1 MRIGLVELLLIL
13 TIASLAVGP
22 QVALFVDRWMRRANR
37 ASAKAARRRA
47 EQEAQRAIER
57 EAVLQRF
64 QKLSIIF
71 ALAAAAA
78 LVWSLVLRPIDTP
91 PQAYTAPD
99 LRQDTGAA
107 QTALSGDSRD
117 VLDLGGYDGVDCIRT
132 RDGLV
137 YAAAH
142 SGSALKK
149 RKSDL
154 VRTDG
159 GHTAAIL
166 SVDGELTG
174 FAFDAD
180 GGLWLTVVTSD
191 GGTLCRASSD
201 NWGTSV
207 EQVVTQL
214 DGAPLGMLSAV
225 EVGPDGMVYF
235 AVAAQAGAENG
246 LDSALRTELIA
257 HTGTGSIYVY
267 DPASRTVECVLS
279 GIAGA
284 SGLALDASAGTL
296 YVSDLGS
303 RCVWAVDASA
313 RDLTA
318 GGKGCTAPFSGLPGY
333 PGALALD
340 EDGTL
345 YISYRWARSDW
356 LESHSGTTLL
366 RGVALRL
373 SQTMQENLFSL
384 PAGSTCAEA
393 VDPASGQWLRTFS
406 GKSSSACTAVGIE
419 GNRVYFG
426 ASEEKELYS
435 AKI

>member
-22 QVALFVDRWMRRANR
+22 QVTLFVDRWMRRANR

-57 EAVLQRF
+57 EAVFQRF

-191 GGTLCRASSD
+191 GGALCRASSD

-246 LDSALRTELIA
+246 LNSALRTELIA

-284 SGLALDASAGTL
+284 SGLALTPPPGRSTSPTSA
-296 YVSDLGS
+296 
-303 RCVWAVDASA
+303 AA
-313 RDLTA
+313 
-318 GGKGCTAPFSGLPGY
+318 
-333 PGALALD
+333 
-340 EDGTL
+340 
-345 YISYRWARSDW
+345 
-356 LESHSGTTLL
+356 
-366 RGVALRL
+366 
-373 SQTMQENLFSL
+373 
-384 PAGSTCAEA
+384 
-393 VDPASGQWLRTFS
+393 ASGPWTPPP
-406 GKSSSACTAVGIE
+406 GI
-419 GNRVYFG
+419 
-426 ASEEKELYS
+426 
-435 AKI
+435 

>member
-13 TIASLAVGP
+13 AIASLAVGP

-47 EQEAQRAIER
+47 EQAAQRAIER

-64 QKLSIIF
+64 QKLSIVF

-78 LVWSLVLRPIDTP
+78 LVWALVLRPIDTP

-99 LRQDTGAA
+99 LRQDSAA
-107 QTALSGDSRD
+107 QTVRADDSRD
-117 VLDLGGYDGVDCIRT
+117 ALDLGEYQGADCIRT

-137 YAAAH
+137 YAAVYN
-142 SGSALKK
+142 GTALKK

-166 SVDGELTG
+166 SMDGELTS

-180 GGLWLTVVTSD
+180 GGLWLAVAEPS
-191 GGTLCRASSD
+191 GGALCRASSD
-201 NWGTSV
+201 SWGTSV

-214 DGAPLGMLSAV
+214 DGAPLGTISAV
-225 EVGPDGMVYF
+225 ETGPDGAVYF
-235 AVAAQAGAENG
+235 AVTAQAGAENS

-257 HTGTGSIYVY
+257 HTGTGSVYVY
-267 DPASRTVECVLS
+267 DPAARTVEPVLS

-284 SGLALDASAGTL
+284 SGLALDSSSGTL

-303 RCVWAVDASA
+303 RCIWAVDASA

-356 LESHSGTTLL
+356 LERHSGTTLL
-366 RGVALRL
+366 RGMALRL

-384 PAGSTCAEA
+384 PADSICAEA
-393 VDPASGQWLRTFS
+393 VDPAAGQRLRSFS
-406 GKSSSACTAVGIE
+406 GKSLSACTAVGIG
-419 GNRVYFG
+419 GNRMYFG
-426 ASEEKELYS
+426 AFEEKKLYF